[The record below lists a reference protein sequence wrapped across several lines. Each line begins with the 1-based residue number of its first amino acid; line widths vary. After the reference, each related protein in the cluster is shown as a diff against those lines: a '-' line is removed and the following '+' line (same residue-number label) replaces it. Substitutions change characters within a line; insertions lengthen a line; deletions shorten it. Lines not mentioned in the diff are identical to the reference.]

1 MDLNKELGGIAA
13 KVNRTPARVSVIGGT
28 GGGAGAAPRYDFVNL
43 GEKVA
48 DSMVKAAEEQLTAAQ
63 NQLEEIKA
71 WADNLK
77 AGLRE
82 KDAELATMNEK
93 LRMFGE
99 SIMSAHRSFTGVDHR
114 IGPGSDGGQN
124 EPMPTVVT
132 QGPRSSE

>member
-13 KVNRTPARVSVIGGT
+13 KINRAPARVSVVAGT
-28 GGGAGAAPRYDFVNL
+28 GGGAGPASRYDFVNL

-82 KDAELATMNEK
+82 KDAELATMNDK

-99 SIMSAHRSFTGVDHR
+99 SIMSAHRNFTGIDHR
-114 IGPGSDGGQN
+114 VAGDGD
-124 EPMPTVVT
+124 
-132 QGPRSSE
+132 QGPRSE